1 VNIPDGNKE
10 RVQGAVR
17 DIWNYPLFPVSLPVR
32 VVHFFAQNL
41 VNLAVDTGL
50 GPEKG
55 DPAHEQL
62 VAPVRTY
69 GPMVLEAGAFGVGGT
84 VASQMAAEAQ
94 AFADAAEAARVYL
107 PGSIDTQPGIYYGN
121 RLITTQDG
129 LAHYWSTGQA
139 NLIPGALQKTP
150 NTWYVIH
157 GIQESAIDGA
167 DAGWIIKQTLGNPLP
182 VRSVGLDSVN
192 LDIQL
197 ITNDP
202 AAVNAWIRAQGA
214 KAVGSV
220 LETPRTP
227 PTP

>member
-1 VNIPDGNKE
+1 
-10 RVQGAVR
+10 
-17 DIWNYPLFPVSLPVR
+17 
-32 VVHFFAQNL
+32 
-41 VNLAVDTGL
+41 
-50 GPEKG
+50 
-55 DPAHEQL
+55 
-62 VAPVRTY
+62 
-69 GPMVLEAGAFGVGGT
+69 MVLEAGAFGVGGT